1 MGMTLFVL
9 LLPSPRWQKI
19 SWVVPVVPSI
29 RMLSNQPVVMVS
41 ISASRIFFSGLA
53 QGLQARLTNDGSTIA
68 PSDWAY
74 AAQFAINRFYNYTR
88 ARPPSRTLVDPLAA
102 FVARITAGEDFSKAV
117 KAAGEAAHATKDI
130 EAKAGRSAYVEGGR
144 LKEQQIPDPGAWGVK
159 VILESLEV

>member
-1 MGMTLFVL
+1 M
-9 LLPSPRWQKI
+9 
-19 SWVVPVVPSI
+19 VPVAPSI
-29 RMLSNQPVVMVS
+29 RRLNNQPAVMVS
-41 ISASRIFFSGLA
+41 ISPSRIFFSGLA
-53 QGLQARLTNDGSTIA
+53 QGLQARLTNDGAAIA
-68 PSDWAY
+68 SSDWAY

-102 FVARITAGEDFSKAV
+102 FIARITAGEDFGKAV
-117 KAAGEAAHATKDI
+117 KAAGEAALATKDI